1 MEEQIRNYIAPVCA
15 EHGVYLLDVGVHGS
29 GSNRIIRIVAD
40 TDEGITLNQCEMLSR
55 EFSDIFFRK
64 DLFSGNYRLEVTS
77 PGVQKPLE
85 ADYEFKRNIGR
96 TLRVDYLEA
105 GESKS
110 ASGALKSYE
119 QEQIE
124 LETSDGPVFISRKNI
139 KNAHVKLK
147 W

>member
-1 MEEQIRNYIAPVCA
+1 MEEQIRDYIAPVCA
-15 EHGVYLLDVGVHGS
+15 EHGVHLLDIGIHG
-29 GSNRIIRIVAD
+29 GGGNRIIRIVAD

-96 TLRVDYLEA
+96 TLRVEYLD
-105 GESKS
+105 GDESK
-110 ASGALKSYE
+110 AVSGALKSYE
-119 QEQIE
+119 QDRIE
-124 LETSDGPVFISRKNI
+124 LETSEGPVYISRKNI